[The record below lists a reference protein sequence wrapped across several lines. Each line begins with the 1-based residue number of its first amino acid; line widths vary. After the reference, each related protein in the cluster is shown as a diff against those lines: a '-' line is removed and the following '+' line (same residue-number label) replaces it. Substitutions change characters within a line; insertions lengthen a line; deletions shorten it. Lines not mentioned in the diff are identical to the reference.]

1 MGVAGLAMR
10 LSFSVLAA
18 IALSIGFQVRAEQPV
33 RVFAAASLS
42 NALNDIG
49 KQWELAG
56 HPAPSLAYAA
66 SSALAKQIE
75 AGAPADLFAS
85 ADLGWMDY
93 VEQKGR
99 LAPGSRI
106 SLLGNALV
114 LIAPKGRTFKV
125 EMRAGSDLAHAFD
138 GKLCT
143 GETSSVPAGIY
154 AKQSLTALGW
164 WEALQGRIVGADDV
178 RTALAFVERGECAAG
193 IAYATDA
200 AISDKVEVIAT
211 FPADSHK
218 PVVYP
223 FALIAD
229 ARPEAAAF
237 LDYLKTSPA
246 AAVFQRNGFVLLG
259 PP

>member
-1 MGVAGLAMR
+1 MR
-10 LSFSVLAA
+10 LPFAF
-18 IALSIGFQVRAEQPV
+18 IALFVLSFNARAEEAV

-42 NALNDIG
+42 SALNEIG
-49 KQWELAG
+49 KQWQQAG

-93 VEQKGR
+93 VEQKNK
-99 LAPGSRI
+99 LAPGTRI
-106 SLLGNALV
+106 SLLGNVLV
-114 LIAPKGRTFKV
+114 LIAPKGRGFKV
-125 EMRAGSDLAHAFD
+125 DMRAGGDLATAFS
-138 GKLCT
+138 GRLCT

-164 WEALQGRIVGADDV
+164 WDALQGRIVGADDV

-193 IAYATDA
+193 IVYATDA
-200 AISDKVEVIAT
+200 AISDKVDVVAT

-218 PVVYP
+218 PVIYP
-223 FALIAD
+223 FALVAD
-229 ARPEAAAF
+229 GRPEAAAF

-246 AAVFQRNGFVLLG
+246 AATVFQRNGFVLVM
-259 PP
+259 PK

>member
-1 MGVAGLAMR
+1 MR
-10 LSFSVLAA
+10 LPFAF
-18 IALSIGFQVRAEQPV
+18 IALLVLSCNARAEQAV

-42 NALNDIG
+42 SVLNEIG
-49 KQWELAG
+49 KQWQQAG

-93 VEQKGR
+93 VEQKSK
-99 LAPGSRI
+99 LVPGTRI

-114 LIAPKGRTFKV
+114 LIAPLGRSFKV
-125 EMRAGSDLAHAFD
+125 DMRAGGDLAQTFE

-143 GETSSVPAGIY
+143 GETSSVPAGVY
-154 AKQSLTALGW
+154 ARQSLTALGW
-164 WEALQGRIVGADDV
+164 WDALQGRIVGADDV

-193 IAYATDA
+193 IVYATDA
-200 AISDKVEVIAT
+200 VISDKVEVVAT
-211 FPADSHK
+211 FPADSRK
-218 PVVYP
+218 PVIYP

-246 AAVFQRNGFVLLG
+246 AAAVFQRNGFVLLM
-259 PP
+259 PK